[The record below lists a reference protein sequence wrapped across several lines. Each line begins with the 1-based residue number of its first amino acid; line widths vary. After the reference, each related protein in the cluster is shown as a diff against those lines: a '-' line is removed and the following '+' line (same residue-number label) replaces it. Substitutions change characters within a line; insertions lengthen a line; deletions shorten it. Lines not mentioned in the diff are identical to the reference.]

1 MTNFVSLKKD
11 VIETGLCVHCG
22 TCVGVC
28 PVNALDIADVLGRCE
43 PHQVE
48 SCIECGLCV
57 QTCPGK
63 TVDFVSL
70 SKKWPDLPKHPMLG
84 QFSKIFV
91 GYSRDENIRSGGAS
105 GGMGTEILLH
115 LMQEEAVD
123 GVVVLDFSIT
133 KPWFPE
139 AKIVNKRDEIIRAA
153 QSKYFIYPQNTI
165 LRDLR
170 ESCVNKIA
178 FFGLPCQVHGIRKAI
193 QNKVPGTEKI
203 KYVLGIYCGNN
214 LYYEATVSLLK
225 RFGFDHL
232 SDVKRL
238 AYRVGEYP
246 GAFVAE
252 GKNGKRS
259 VVDKFTFNYLSFF
272 YTPFRCLFCIDQTNE
287 LADISIG
294 DAWRGTYYEMDKQ
307 GHSVVI
313 VRNPELVSFFEQG
326 MKEGHYEIEQIPQE
340 EAIRMHANVL
350 DNKKVGAFA
359 RMNIWQNIG
368 REVPDY
374 FADRNPI
381 SLKRCCLE
389 MANLALL
396 SVCSKRISRDVVSSI
411 PLKILGPLL
420 KFIRGTWRK
429 RAAKTQTQAQCGK
442 VKDKAVGLPI

>member
-1 MTNFVSLKKD
+1 MTSFVSLKED

-43 PHQVE
+43 PHQVG

-63 TVDFVSL
+63 TVDCVSL
-70 SKKWPDLPKHPMLG
+70 SKKWPDIRKHPMLG

-91 GYSRDENIRSGGAS
+91 GCSRDENIRRRGAS

-139 AKIVNKRDEIIRAA
+139 VKIVTKREEIIRAA

-165 LRDLR
+165 LRDFR
-170 ESCVNKIA
+170 ESCANKIA

-193 QNKVPGTEKI
+193 QARVPGTEKI
-203 KYVLGIYCGNN
+203 KYIIGSYCGNN
-214 LYYEATVSLLK
+214 LFYEATLSLFK
-225 RFGFDHL
+225 RFKFYDKKEIRR
-232 SDVKRL
+232 V
-238 AYRVGEYP
+238 AYRDGEYP
-246 GAFVAE
+246 GGFVVK
-252 GKNGKRS
+252 GKNKKMG

-272 YTPFRCLFCIDQTNE
+272 YTPFRCLFCIDPTNE

-294 DAWRGTYYEMDKQ
+294 DAWRGTYFEMDKQ

-313 VRNPELVSFFEQG
+313 VRNPELVSLFEQG
-326 MKEGHYEIEQIPQE
+326 MKEGHYEIEQIPQK

-368 REVPDY
+368 RDVPDY
-374 FADRNPI
+374 FVNRDPI
-381 SLKRCCLE
+381 SLKRSCLE

-396 SVCSKRISRDVVSSI
+396 SVCSKKISRDLVSTV
-411 PLKILGPLL
+411 PLKLLAPLL
-420 KFIRGTWRK
+420 RFIRGTWRK
-429 RAAKTQTQAQCGK
+429 KAARSYARSRS
-442 VKDKAVGLPI
+442 A